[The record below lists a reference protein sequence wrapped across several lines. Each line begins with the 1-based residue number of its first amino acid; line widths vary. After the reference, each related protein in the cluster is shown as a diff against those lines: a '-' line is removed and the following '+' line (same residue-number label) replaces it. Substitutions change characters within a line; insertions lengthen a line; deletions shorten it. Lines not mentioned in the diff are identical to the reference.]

1 MLLATL
7 KKIRKE
13 GPDRN
18 PKDPSTDDESCRHAQ
33 PVQGRGGG
41 GEERK
46 SWCKEDSNW
55 RATSEREPP
64 TLKRA

>member
-41 GEERK
+41 GERRESPGAKRTLTGEQLV
-46 SWCKEDSNW
+46 KES
-55 RATSEREPP
+55 PP
-64 TLKRA
+64 L